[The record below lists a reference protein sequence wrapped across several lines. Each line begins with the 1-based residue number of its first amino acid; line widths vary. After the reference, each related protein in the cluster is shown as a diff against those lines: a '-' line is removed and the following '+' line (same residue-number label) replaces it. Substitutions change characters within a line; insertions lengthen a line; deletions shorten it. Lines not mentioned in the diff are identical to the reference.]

1 MASIQRATLED
12 IPGIAH
18 VVEAAWPDNTLLV
31 DVTQEQ
37 ITRTDSALWVIR
49 AAGHVAGFAF
59 GFLTKS
65 YDDVRHWEIDLL
77 AVHPRVQG
85 HGLSGKL
92 IGLMWKEAEDH
103 GVDLARAL
111 VRIDN
116 TPAQKAFT
124 AAGFENAR
132 RVQNMYLWSP
142 MDGTA
147 PSSQLPFGVMLRP
160 VDTLTYRGL
169 WIEGMDPATLPPNA
183 QREIVTAA
191 RTQAAAEE
199 RFNTSALIPA
209 HNENRLAPDMR
220 SMGVMQG
227 SYHWWTRTN

>member
-12 IPGIAH
+12 IPGIAR
-18 VVEAAWPDNTLLV
+18 VVEAVWPDDTLLV
-31 DVTQEQ
+31 EAAQEQ
-37 ITRTDSALWVIR
+37 ITRASSALWVIR
-49 AAGHVAGFAF
+49 AADQVAGFAF
-59 GFLTKS
+59 GFLTES

-85 HGLSGKL
+85 HGLSQKL
-92 IGLMWKEAEDH
+92 IGLMWKEAEEH
-103 GVDLARAL
+103 SVDLARAL
-111 VRIDN
+111 VRTDN
-116 TPAQKAFT
+116 APAQRAFA
-124 AAGFENAR
+124 AAGFENTR

-142 MDGTA
+142 IDGAA

-169 WIEGMDPATLPPNA
+169 WIEGMDPANLPPDA

-199 RFNTSALIPA
+199 RFNTSALLPA
-209 HNENRLAPDMR
+209 HTENRLAPDLR
-220 SMGVMQG
+220 AMGVMQG
-227 SYHWWTRTN
+227 RYHWWIRRT